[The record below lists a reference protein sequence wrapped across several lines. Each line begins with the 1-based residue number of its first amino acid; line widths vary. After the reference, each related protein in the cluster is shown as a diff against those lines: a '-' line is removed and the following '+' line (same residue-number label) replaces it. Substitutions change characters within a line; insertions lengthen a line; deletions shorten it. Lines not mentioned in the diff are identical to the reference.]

1 MPHILSSGRNRP
13 LVKMA
18 IKTQTSVRHYSEL
31 YQIPQK
37 TIERIKYEG
46 IDLSD
51 PAQVRFRILNSTGR
65 NPRSWQNGCPWDIE
79 NIQRAAATSV
89 TPAEIASGDI
99 ETEMD
104 SFRDAIRKADTQ
116 LEANLLKTKLEGLQ
130 LLNKNM
136 LLEGTY
142 MKTED
147 VNDAVQKILS
157 VFRTEISAMPTLL
170 GGMLEG
176 LNAPAIVSKTEAL
189 FHQLMESTAKRLD
202 ELAEIETLSD
212 ETTE

>member
-1 MPHILSSGRNRP
+1 MSSQ
-13 LVKMA
+13 
-18 IKTQTSVRHYSEL
+18 KTKTSVRHYSEL
-31 YQIPQK
+31 YQLPK
-37 TIERIKYEG
+37 TTISRIRAEG
-46 IDLSD
+46 VDMED
-51 PAQVRFRILNSTGR
+51 PLAVRHRILSSAGR
-65 NPRSWQNGCPWDIE
+65 NPQGWENGCPWDIE
-79 NIQRAAATSV
+79 NIQRAAATNV

-99 ETEMD
+99 EVEMD

-116 LEANLLKTKLEGLQ
+116 MEANLLKTKLEGLQ

-176 LNAPAIVSKTEAL
+176 LKAPAIVSKTEAL

>member
-1 MPHILSSGRNRP
+1 MPPILSSGRNCT

-18 IKTQTSVRHYSEL
+18 LKTETSVRHYSEL

-46 IDLSD
+46 VDLSD
-51 PAQVRFRILNSTGR
+51 PAAVRHRILNSTGR

-79 NIQRAAATSV
+79 NVQRAAATNTEPV
-89 TPAEIASGDI
+89 EIVGGDI
-99 ETEMD
+99 ETEME
-104 SFRDAIRKADTQ
+104 SFRVAIRKADTQ
-116 LEANLLKTKLEGLQ
+116 MGANLLKTKLEGLQ
-130 LLNKNM
+130 LLNKN
-136 LLEGTY
+136 LILEGSY
-142 MKTED
+142 MLTED
-147 VNDAVQKILS
+147 VNDAMQKILS

-176 LNAPAIVSKTEAL
+176 LKAPAIVSKTEAL
-189 FHQLMESTAKRLD
+189 FHQLMETTAKRLD

>member
-1 MPHILSSGRNRP
+1 MARP
-13 LVKMA
+13 RSK
-18 IKTQTSVRHYSEL
+18 TSVRHYSEL
-31 YQIPQK
+31 YKLPE
-37 TIERIKYEG
+37 TSVLRIRTEG
-46 IDLSD
+46 VNMED
-51 PAQVRFRILNSTGR
+51 PTAVRHRILSSTGR
-65 NPRSWQNGCPWDIE
+65 KPKGWENGCPWDIE
-79 NIQRAAATSV
+79 NIQRAAATNV

-99 ETEMD
+99 EVEMD

-116 LEANLLKTKLEGLQ
+116 MEANLLKTKLEGLQ

-176 LNAPAIVSKTEAL
+176 LKAPAIVSKTEAL

>member
-1 MPHILSSGRNRP
+1 MEDSLAVRHRILSS
-13 LVKMA
+13 A
-18 IKTQTSVRHYSEL
+18 
-31 YQIPQK
+31 
-37 TIERIKYEG
+37 
-46 IDLSD
+46 
-51 PAQVRFRILNSTGR
+51 GR
-65 NPRSWQNGCPWDIE
+65 NPQGWENGCPWDIE
-79 NIQRAAATSV
+79 NIQRAAATNV

-99 ETEMD
+99 EVEMD

-116 LEANLLKTKLEGLQ
+116 MEANLLKTKLEGLQ

-176 LNAPAIVSKTEAL
+176 LKAPAIVSKTEAL
-189 FHQLMESTAKRLD
+189 FHQLMETTAKRLD

>member
-1 MPHILSSGRNRP
+1 MSEEPN
-13 LVKMA
+13 
-18 IKTQTSVRHYSEL
+18 KTIRHYAEL
-31 YQIPQK
+31 YQIPRN
-37 TIERIKYEG
+37 TISRIKKEG
-46 IDLSD
+46 VDLSD

-65 NPRSWQNGCPWDIE
+65 RPTSWIDGCPWDIE
-79 NIQRAAATSV
+79 NLERAAATNA

-99 ETEMD
+99 EVEMD

-116 LEANLLKTKLEGLQ
+116 MEANLLKTKLEGLQ

-176 LNAPAIVSKTEAL
+176 LKAPAIVSKTEAL

>member
-1 MPHILSSGRNRP
+1 MS
-13 LVKMA
+13 
-18 IKTQTSVRHYSEL
+18 TQRSNKSVRHYHEL
-31 YQIPQK
+31 YSIPK
-37 TIERIKYEG
+37 TTISTIRAEG
-46 IDLSD
+46 VDMDD
-51 PAQVRFRILNSTGR
+51 PSAVRHRILSSTGR
-65 NPRSWQNGCPWDIE
+65 KPKGWENGCPWDIE
-79 NIQRAAATSV
+79 NVQRAAATNV

-99 ETEMD
+99 EVEMD
-104 SFRDAIRKADTQ
+104 SFRDAIRKAETQ
-116 LEANLLKTKLEGLQ
+116 MEANLLKTKLEGLQ

-176 LNAPAIVSKTEAL
+176 LKAPAIVSKTEAL

>member
-1 MPHILSSGRNRP
+1 
-13 LVKMA
+13 MA
-18 IKTQTSVRHYSEL
+18 IKTKTSVRHYSEL
-31 YQIPQK
+31 YQIPEK
-37 TIERIKYEG
+37 SVSRIRSEG
-46 IDLSD
+46 VDMED
-51 PAQVRFRILNSTGR
+51 PTAVRHRILSSTGR
-65 NPRSWQNGCPWDIE
+65 KPKGWENGCPWDIE
-79 NIQRAAATSV
+79 NIQRAAATNV
-89 TPAEIASGDI
+89 TPAEIAGGDI
-99 ETEMD
+99 EVEMD

-116 LEANLLKTKLEGLQ
+116 MEANLLKTKLEGLQ

-176 LNAPAIVSKTEAL
+176 LKAPAIVSKTEAL

>member
-1 MPHILSSGRNRP
+1 
-13 LVKMA
+13 
-18 IKTQTSVRHYSEL
+18 
-31 YQIPQK
+31 
-37 TIERIKYEG
+37 
-46 IDLSD
+46 
-51 PAQVRFRILNSTGR
+51 
-65 NPRSWQNGCPWDIE
+65 
-79 NIQRAAATSV
+79 
-89 TPAEIASGDI
+89 
-99 ETEMD
+99 
-104 SFRDAIRKADTQ
+104 DTQ
-116 LEANLLKTKLEGLQ
+116 MEANLLKTKLEGLQ

-176 LNAPAIVSKTEAL
+176 LKAPAIVSKTEAL

>member
-1 MPHILSSGRNRP
+1 MGNP
-13 LVKMA
+13 
-18 IKTQTSVRHYSEL
+18 KTKTSVNHYSEL
-31 YQIPQK
+31 YQVSK
-37 TIERIKYEG
+37 GTISKLKREG
-46 IDLSD
+46 IDLED
-51 PAQVRFRILNSTGR
+51 ATAVRHKILSGVGR
-65 NPRSWQNGCPWDIE
+65 KPKGWENGCPWDIE
-79 NIQRAAATSV
+79 NIQRAAATNV

-99 ETEMD
+99 EVEMD

-116 LEANLLKTKLEGLQ
+116 MEANLLKTKLEGLQ

-176 LNAPAIVSKTEAL
+176 LKAPAIVSKTEAL

>member
-1 MPHILSSGRNRP
+1 MARP
-13 LVKMA
+13 RSK
-18 IKTQTSVRHYSEL
+18 TSVRHYSEL
-31 YQIPQK
+31 YKLPE
-37 TIERIKYEG
+37 TSVLRIRTEG
-46 IDLSD
+46 VNMED
-51 PAQVRFRILNSTGR
+51 PTAVRHRILSSTGR
-65 NPRSWQNGCPWDIE
+65 KPKGWENGCPWDIE
-79 NIQRAAATSV
+79 NIQRAAATNV
-89 TPAEIASGDI
+89 TPAEIAGGDI
-99 ETEMD
+99 EVEMD

-116 LEANLLKTKLEGLQ
+116 VEANLLKTKLEGLQ

-176 LNAPAIVSKTEAL
+176 LKAPAIVSKTEAL

>member
-1 MPHILSSGRNRP
+1 MS
-13 LVKMA
+13 
-18 IKTQTSVRHYSEL
+18 TQRSNKSVRHYHEL
-31 YQIPQK
+31 YGIPK
-37 TIERIKYEG
+37 TTISRIRAEG
-46 IDLSD
+46 VDMDD
-51 PAQVRFRILNSTGR
+51 PTAVRHRILSSSGS
-65 NPRSWQNGCPWDIE
+65 NPKGWENGCPWDIE
-79 NIQRAAATSV
+79 NIQRAAATNV
-89 TPAEIASGDI
+89 TPAEIAGGDI
-99 ETEMD
+99 EVEMD

-116 LEANLLKTKLEGLQ
+116 VEANLLKTKLEGLQ

-176 LNAPAIVSKTEAL
+176 
-189 FHQLMESTAKRLD
+189 
-202 ELAEIETLSD
+202 
-212 ETTE
+212 

>member
-1 MPHILSSGRNRP
+1 MARP
-13 LVKMA
+13 RSK
-18 IKTQTSVRHYSEL
+18 TSVRHYSEL
-31 YQIPQK
+31 YKLPE
-37 TIERIKYEG
+37 TSVLRIRTEG
-46 IDLSD
+46 VNMED
-51 PAQVRFRILNSTGR
+51 PTAVRHRILSSTGR
-65 NPRSWQNGCPWDIE
+65 KPKGWENGCPWDIE
-79 NIQRAAATSV
+79 NIQRAAATNV
-89 TPAEIASGDI
+89 TPAEIAGGDI
-99 ETEMD
+99 EVEMD

-116 LEANLLKTKLEGLQ
+116 MEANLLKTKLEGLQ

-176 LNAPAIVSKTEAL
+176 LKAPAIVSKTEAL